1 MNSEGQRSDD
11 EPVQTKQASAL
22 PIFPALLGS
31 VSTNF
36 IMEVVCLQMV
46 GTGDSQ
52 YFSAFVF

>member
-1 MNSEGQRSDD
+1 MMNRFKPSK
-11 EPVQTKQASAL
+11 PVFF

-36 IMEVVCLQMV
+36 IVEVVCLQMV
-46 GTGDSQ
+46 GAGGSQ